1 MKRKSNKP
9 GPEAAPWRDAP
20 EGSPGKAGTAEGAT
34 SGQSVQ
40 KSKFRQKSNQEQAA
54 ASKLRMEKRGE
65 KLEQATDKL
74 SRQKPPKKPG
84 PIRRVGR
91 AAGGTVHGFVHGKI
105 FEVEQENVGTE
116 GAHRSELVG
125 ETALRRGSRFVKKKV
140 REHPAKAVHRAESK
154 YIKATADYH
163 FKMAAQEH
171 PEMTR
176 NPVSRMWRRHRMRKQ
191 YQKQAKRAGKYG
203 AGAAK
208 KTAAAT
214 EKAGAQA
221 VGFIKRH
228 PVGVLLA
235 LACVLLL
242 FLMQSCSSSLVMLGN
257 SGAGAVGATT
267 YPSKD
272 EDILGAE
279 AAYAGMEAELQNYL
293 DTYESTHDYDEYH
306 FDLDGI
312 EHDPYVLIS
321 ILSVLHEGEWT
332 LSQVQGTLE
341 MLFGRQYILTER
353 VVRETRHD
361 SDGDPYSWYICYVTL
376 ENRNLSHLPLE
387 LMGEEDMARYSLYMS
402 TLGNRPDLFPE
413 SEYVD
418 KYTKPPA
425 SYDVPEE
432 YLEDETF
439 AAILTEAEKYLGYPY
454 VWGGS
459 SPATSFD
466 CSGFV
471 SWVINHSGWNVGR
484 LGAQGLYNICT
495 PTSSPSPGDLVFFV
509 GTYDTAGVSHCG
521 IYVGDG
527 MMIHCGDPIS
537 YANLNTSYW
546 QSHFYAYG
554 RLP

>member
-1 MKRKSNKP
+1 
-9 GPEAAPWRDAP
+9 
-20 EGSPGKAGTAEGAT
+20 
-34 SGQSVQ
+34 
-40 KSKFRQKSNQEQAA
+40 
-54 ASKLRMEKRGE
+54 MEKRGE
-65 KLEQATDKL
+65 KLDAAKDKL
-74 SRQKPPKKPG
+74 AKQKPPKKPG

-91 AAGGTVHGFVHGKI
+91 TAGGAAHGFVHGKI
-105 FEVEQENVGTE
+105 YENEQENVGIE

-125 ETALRRGSRFVKKKV
+125 EAALRHGSRFVKRKV
-140 REHPAKAVHRAESK
+140 REHPAKAVQRAESK
-154 YIKATADYH
+154 YVKATADYH
-163 FKMAAQEH
+163 FRMAAQEH
-171 PEMTR
+171 PEMSG
-176 NPVSRMWRRHRMRKQ
+176 NPVSRMWRRHRLKKQ
-191 YQKQAKRAGKYG
+191 YQKRAREAVKTGA

-214 EKAGAQA
+214 EKAGAKA
-221 VGFIKRH
+221 VGFVKRH
-228 PVGVLLA
+228 PVGVVMA

-242 FLMQSCSSSLVMLGN
+242 FMMQSCSSSLVTLGN
-257 SGAGAVGATT
+257 AGAGAVGATT
-267 YPSKD
+267 YPSQD
-272 EDILGAE
+272 EEMLAAE
-279 AAYAGMEAELQNYL
+279 AAYCGMEAELQDYL
-293 DTYESTHDYDEYH
+293 DGYESTHDYDEYH
-306 FDLDGI
+306 FDLDSI

-321 ILSVLHEGEWT
+321 ILSVLHEGAWT
-332 LSQVQGTLE
+332 LEQVQGTLE
-341 MLFGRQYILTER
+341 TLFDRQYILTED
-353 VVRETRHD
+353 VVVEVRYRTESRTD
-361 SDGDPYSWYICYVTL
+361 SEGNSYTVEVPYNYYICYVTL

-387 LMGEEDMARYSLYMS
+387 MMNEEQMSRYSLYMS

-413 SEYVD
+413 SAYVG
-418 KYTKPPA
+418 KYVTNPPA
-425 SYDVPEE
+425 GYDVPGE
-432 YLEDETF
+432 YLDDETF
-439 AAILTEAEKYLGYPY
+439 AAMLTEAEKYLGYPY

-495 PTSSPSPGDLVFFV
+495 PTSNPKPGDLVFFV

-527 MMIHCGDPIS
+527 MMIHCGDPIQ

>member
-1 MKRKSNKP
+1 MKRKPNS
-9 GPEAAPWRDAP
+9 GASA
-20 EGSPGKAGTAEGAT
+20 SPGGGNSGTAGGT

-40 KSKFRQKSNQEQAA
+40 KSKFRQKSNQEKTAE
-54 ASKLRMEKRGE
+54 SKLRMEKRGKKLEKAKE
-65 KLEQATDKL
+65 KLSK
-74 SRQKPPKKPG
+74 QKPPKKPG

-91 AAGGTVHGFVHGKI
+91 ATGGTVHGFVHGKL

-116 GAHRSELVG
+116 GAHRSEMVG
-125 ETALRRGSRFVKKKV
+125 ETALRRGSRFIKKEV

-242 FLMQSCSSSLVMLGN
+242 FMMQSCSSSLVMLGN

-332 LSQVQGTLE
+332 LSQVEGTLE
-341 MLFGRQYILTER
+341 MLFDRQYILTER

-376 ENRNLSHLPLE
+376 ENKNLSHLPLE
-387 LMGEEDMARYSLYMS
+387 LMGEEEMARYSLYMS

-418 KYTKPPA
+418 KYTKPPVD
-425 SYDVPEE
+425 YEVPGE

-439 AAILTEAEKYLGYPY
+439 AAMLAEAEKFIGYPY

-495 PTSSPSPGDLVFFV
+495 PTSSPSPGDLVFFK

-521 IYVGDG
+521 IYVGDNK
-527 MMIHCGDPIS
+527 MLHCGDVRP
-537 YANLNTSYW
+537 A
-546 QSHFYAYG
+546 G
-554 RLP
+554 RK